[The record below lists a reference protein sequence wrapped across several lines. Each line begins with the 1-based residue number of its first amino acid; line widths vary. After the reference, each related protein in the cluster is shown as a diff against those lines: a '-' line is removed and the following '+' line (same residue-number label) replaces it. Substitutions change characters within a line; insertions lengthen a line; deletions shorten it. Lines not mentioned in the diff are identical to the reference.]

1 MKWRNYYGRVRQ
13 ALLCLVRFLGGTMKK
28 HRITQGA
35 ILISLLCLVGCSN
48 TESSTVRRAEDMV
61 NGSNYA
67 VGKDHAANVLGVSV
81 DGLKDDV
88 QPPSGGLFDGGDYGL
103 DNVSVTLVPTEMST
117 TINSSVDFQVNVT
130 TKEEDGDGKMVD
142 VIPDKARVVI
152 TLKSASGAVGALS
165 VLDKSIL
172 VNDKDKQSTSQ
183 QLVLDVVKGH
193 ATIRLTVGNAYSD
206 KSYVYAV
213 NAWTHSN
220 PAPYVAHV
228 HVVSNQCTA
237 GTCKEGNDD
246 TENNIEVPQ
255 DILDEP
261 VDNQVSPDVGKLEA
275 LESTTQN
282 MYTNTST
289 TLRVKLLKCDA
300 DTGDKCKGEGNKK
313 ICYTFIRGNN
323 SGKSAATVT
332 NDSNGTE
339 PKTDSKI
346 NVQQACGT
354 TDINGIYSVTLNSG
368 GFYDAKYYLNLYH
381 GSLAPVSYTIKTQKA
396 PEDVGDGG
404 SIAIPTDDAGNH
416 PETLHVESSECT
428 STDWGKV
435 LAKEETYKDCYVG
448 DQFKCCVLE
457 NTDGTF
463 TVCKDPTLCDS
474 GDCGCSERDEY
485 GHCIN
490 SNAGKCEDPVTT
502 DEGSEAHVVLEEDE
516 NGDDYYVGTDTDG
529 DAQPDIAPD
538 PCKWMVCIERPT
550 YKILCT
556 KDIKGVEAGPC
567 TKYENKI
574 NNDMS
579 IYIKVVDAQT
589 GLVAAKDR
597 DVNVKLERGYYASN
611 NAVLKDTMSL
621 VDSGKTDA
629 NGVVAGGKKFTIS
642 TGTGYDAFYLLR
654 VASEGANPVN
664 IPISVLNN
672 MPVPGNPGGGLTD
685 PETGEEVNP
694 VIDPETG
701 EVTEPEITPP
711 PEMPED
717 DPVVRDDV
725 QLIYYPKDVDREP
738 TSGIAKTLILRVM
751 AVKKKANED
760 DPDQPIGN
768 TTIYWKVTRGDSI
781 ANNATL
787 TANSSKT
794 DDNGIA
800 MVHFY
805 TGTGYDAT
813 YVVSAFHPNYQTED
827 GDPINLSYIV
837 TTENNDGVE
846 PPPEPH
852 EQTPDVIT
860 PTDPETGK
868 PCCTLQRDSYDNIKN
883 PYMCVEC
890 DVPDGEKTCTAT
902 IDGERKEFALCAKNG
917 EDPGV
922 GDFTQKDEEGNVC
935 CTKKKDKY
943 NNIILPVQC
952 MECDLNGGTTCVG
965 KVKDGDTEVDV
976 KFGACADITTIQ
988 DTDPSVGHEDVTGP
1002 NGNVCCPKK
1011 RDNYGNIVLVPI
1023 DGENPDNGLKL
1034 ECDCENRNDEE
1045 GTCKNSDG
1053 TITYDICEYA
1063 IEKDAEGNI
1072 CCTPEGA
1079 GCKECNGETS
1089 CEKGRNSYI
1098 LCSHV
1103 TDENGNLCCD
1113 RKLDA
1118 NGNPVIPITCADGY
1132 VCEPASAEPKDR
1144 TCKKDGASEPV
1155 YGMCVNYST
1164 IPQPT
1169 VVTDADGNLCCEKKR
1184 DVHGNPIYP
1193 PTCLENYECK
1203 PSEAD
1208 PEKMACTKDGADAP
1222 IYSLCAELAELPITQ
1237 EDEENMENEGSD
1249 NPIGPSGN
1257 PCCTKIKDAY
1267 NNPIHPIECGECT
1280 SYAIDRKTCQD
1291 GDGNTYDVCATIITP
1306 QDQDVKPVDTDAD
1319 GHKCCKKNR
1328 DAYGNVVVP
1337 VSCSDDGCVTQD
1349 DGKTCKKEGDDTVYG
1364 LCANTNTAEDDIFEG
1379 TTSTDPDGNPCCSKV
1394 LDTHGNPVVP
1404 VQCKEDCTMSDDQ
1417 KTCTKSDGTVLATC
1431 AGLVT
1436 PQEMQELI
1444 DKCKDSDDPMCYH
1457 LVISSSNPVTTTV
1470 NKTIKVKARLIRLG
1484 QNKPV
1489 KDHVIGW
1496 SRDTRPGADGEIHG
1510 TSVTVMD
1517 QELTGGF
1524 TNDNGEQA
1532 IDFFTGSKDATYKL
1546 KATTVI
1552 LNKTNILKSKLISA
1566 IATVNVLPHSTTVVP
1581 KNANGLIYLTATD
1594 SSDSSEIYYRVAS
1607 AEYYECTPEL
1617 AYKDV
1622 QCGALAKHRAS
1633 QSYTQGCSKDWK
1645 TGKEVV
1651 AASEASDE
1659 ANARRIV
1666 AKDVT
1671 DSFMI
1676 YAVGKDGTG
1685 KTGYACIDSSQ
1696 FENYLCHNTE
1706 GTACSFDL
1714 YNRSNCHKQG
1724 RGEKVKTYFCKKDG
1738 GCKYSDSCVE
1748 KTGDKDVDDQTKEDL
1763 GGAEAVCEVKDCS
1776 MLVIDKDMDVQP
1788 LPPTIAVKDYKIRMK
1803 VDIGPVFG
1811 NLKEMKCE
1819 NGATDIG
1826 CLLKQVT
1833 DSYNGFST
1841 KKKGDMTVD
1850 KFLAEYIVDQL
1861 INESMCFSTVSTCEG
1876 ISSFNNAAFK
1886 DEDSCPGGMSW
1897 VNYNQGC
1904 ECGKVHR
1911 FAFGCKTPHCK
1922 PNCAD
1927 SEGKEDNNKDDAAIK
1942 AKKEEIAKQIKSYI
1956 DKKLSDDYCKLLN
1969 GIQYVTLTG
1978 TTKIAESYT
1987 GKTKFENIVVEFANE
2002 LAETGAVG
2010 YWDKGSFDVENRE
2023 LSISNYVVPLT
2034 GTYAYGQYIYDAFK
2048 ELIPEEVREKED
2060 TVSIFNMLDCTKVF
2074 ADGLKLGDAVI
2085 PASDVKKLCT
2095 SGLNSFTNDK
2105 INIAPVKQA
2114 SLQMKFDSKMV
2125 FSVPRGAKC
2134 EGLFGAARCYRQFN
2148 QSDLTGTATLGGKTA
2163 NVKGKWV
2170 GSTEK
2175 DKSVTLNTKKLCKQ

>member
-1 MKWRNYYGRVRQ
+1 
-13 ALLCLVRFLGGTMKK
+13 MKK

-35 ILISLLCLVGCSN
+35 ILVMLLSLVGCDN
-48 TESSTVRRAEDMV
+48 KESSAVRRAEDMV

-67 VGKDHAANVLGVSV
+67 LGKDHANNVLGVSV

-88 QPPSGGLFDGGDYGL
+88 QYPTGGLFDGGEYGL

-130 TKEEDGDGKMVD
+130 TKEENAEGKMED

-193 ATIRLTVGNAYSD
+193 ATIRLTVGNAFSD

-213 NAWTHSN
+213 NAWTQSS

-246 TENNIEVPQ
+246 TENNIEVPE
-255 DILDEP
+255 DIVNEDP
-261 VDNQVSPDVGKLEA
+261 NNQVSPDIGKLQA
-275 LESTTQN
+275 LESDTQN
-282 MYTNTST
+282 MFTNTST
-289 TLRVKLLKCDA
+289 TLRVKLVSCNA
-300 DTGDKCKGEGNKK
+300 DTNDKCKGEANKK
-313 ICYTFIRGNN
+313 VCYTFIRGNN
-323 SGKSAATVT
+323 SGKSAATVI
-332 NDSNGTE
+332 NDSNGVA
-339 PKTDSKI
+339 PKTDTKI

-354 TDINGIYSVTLNSG
+354 TDSNGIYSVTLNSG
-368 GFYDAKYYLNLYH
+368 GFYDAKYYLNFYH
-381 GSLAPVSYTIKTQKA
+381 GSLAPVSYTVKTQKA

-404 SIAIPTDDAGNH
+404 SIAIPTDDSGNH

-435 LAKEETYKDCYVG
+435 LAKEEMYKDCYVNNE
-448 DQFKCCVLE
+448 FKCCVLE

-463 TVCKDPTLCDS
+463 TVCKDPTLCEN
-474 GDCGCSERDEY
+474 GDCGCSTRDEY
-485 GHCIN
+485 GHCTD
-490 SNAGKCEDPVTT
+490 SNAGKCETPVTT

-516 NGDDYYVGTDTDG
+516 NGEDYYVGTDTDG
-529 DAQPDIAPD
+529 DAQPDVAPD
-538 PCKWMVCIERPT
+538 PCKWMVCSPEPT
-550 YKILCT
+550 YKILCST
-556 KDIKGVEAGPC
+556 DIKGAEAHPC
-567 TKYENKI
+567 PKYEDKI

-579 IYIKVVDAQT
+579 IYIKVVDART
-589 GLVAAKDR
+589 GLVAQENR
-597 DVNVKLERGYYASN
+597 EVNVKLDRGYYASN

-621 VDSGKTDA
+621 TDSGKTDA
-629 NGVVAGGKKFTIS
+629 NGIVAGGKKFTIS

-654 VASEGANPVN
+654 VTSDGANPVN

-672 MPVPGNPGGGLTD
+672 LPMSGNQGGGLTD
-685 PETGEEVNP
+685 PETGEDVDP

-717 DPVVRDDV
+717 DPAVADPV
-725 QLIYYPKDVDREP
+725 QLVYYPEDVDREP
-738 TSGIAKTLILRVM
+738 TVPIVKTLNLRVK
-751 AVKKKANED
+751 AIKKKANED

-800 MVHFY
+800 LVQFY
-805 TGTGYDAT
+805 TGTGYDST
-813 YVVSAFHPNYQTED
+813 YVVSAFHPDYENED
-827 GDPINLSYIV
+827 GDPINLSYVV
-837 TTENNDGVE
+837 TTENNAGGE
-846 PPPEPH
+846 PDPDPH

-860 PTDPETGK
+860 PTDPDTGN
-868 PCCTLQRDSYDNIKN
+868 PCCTLQRDSYDNIKH

-890 DVPDGEKTCTAT
+890 DVPDGERTCSKTV
-902 IDGERKEFALCAKNG
+902 DGEKKDYTLCARNPG
-917 EDPGV
+917 EPGGGTETDPEDPEV
-922 GDFTQKDEEGNVC
+922 GDFTQKDDDGNPC
-935 CTKKKDKY
+935 CTKKKDRY
-943 NNIILPVQC
+943 NNIITPVQC
-952 MECDLNGGTTCVG
+952 MECDLKGGTTCVG
-965 KVKDGDTEVDV
+965 KVKDGDTEVEV

-1002 NGNVCCPKK
+1002 NGHVCCPKK
-1011 RDNYGNIVLVPI
+1011 RDDYGNIVLVPI
-1023 DGENPDNGLKL
+1023 DVNHPEKGLKL
-1034 ECDCENRNDEE
+1034 ECDCKDRNEE
-1045 GTCKNSDG
+1045 DGTCKNEDG
-1053 TITYDICEYA
+1053 TVIYDICEYA
-1063 IEKDAEGNI
+1063 IEKDANGNI

-1079 GCKECNGETS
+1079 GCKECDDHAAS
-1089 CEKGRNSYI
+1089 CKQGNNNYV

-1113 RKLDA
+1113 RKLDDH
-1118 NGNPVIPITCADGY
+1118 GNPVQPIACANGY
-1132 VCEPASAEPKDR
+1132 VCEPEDAEPKDR
-1144 TCKKDGASEPV
+1144 TCKKNGADEPV
-1155 YGMCVNYST
+1155 YSMCIGYNTV
-1164 IPQPT
+1164 PQPS

-1184 DVHGNPIYP
+1184 DKHGNLIYP
-1193 PTCLENYECK
+1193 PTCLENYKCEK
-1203 PSEAD
+1203 STVD
-1208 PEKMACTKDGADAP
+1208 PEKMECKKDGQDSP

-1237 EDEENMENEGSD
+1237 EDEENLENEGSENSTD
-1249 NPIGPSGN
+1249 DEGN
-1257 PCCTKIKDAY
+1257 PCCTKTKDAY
-1267 NNPIHPIECGECT
+1267 GNLVHPIECEECSGEG
-1280 SYAIDRKTCQD
+1280 SYYSTDRKTCYD
-1291 GDGNTYDVCATIITP
+1291 GEKTYGVCGWIITP
-1306 QDQDVKPVDTDAD
+1306 QDQDVNPVDTDAD

-1337 VSCSDDGCVTQD
+1337 VSCSNDGCVTQA
-1349 DGKTCKKEGDDTVYG
+1349 DGKTCKKDGDDTVYG
-1364 LCANTNTAEDDIFEG
+1364 LCANMNTAEDDVFEG

-1394 LDTHGNPVVP
+1394 LDSHGNPLVP

-1417 KTCTKSDGTVLATC
+1417 KTCVKDDGTVLATC
-1431 AGLVT
+1431 SGLVT

-1444 DKCKDSDDPMCYH
+1444 EQCKDSDDPKCYH

-1484 QNKPV
+1484 LNKPV

-1496 SRDTRPGADGEIHG
+1496 SRDTRPGADGEIRG

-1517 QELTGGF
+1517 TELTGGF
-1524 TNDNGEQA
+1524 TNANGEQA

-1552 LNKTNILKSKLISA
+1552 LNKSNILKSKLVSA

-1581 KNANGLIYLTATD
+1581 KNAKGLIYLTATD
-1594 SSDSSEIYYRVAS
+1594 SSDSTDIYYRVAS

-1633 QSYTQGCSKDWK
+1633 QSYEQGCSKDWK

-1651 AASEASDE
+1651 AASAASDE

-1696 FENYLCHNTE
+1696 FENYVCHNTE

-1724 RGEKVKTYFCKKDG
+1724 KGEKVKTYFCKKDG

-1748 KTGDKDVDDQTKEDL
+1748 KTGDKDVDDKTKEDL
-1763 GGAEAVCEVKDCS
+1763 GGSEAVCEVKDCS
-1776 MLVIDKDMDVQP
+1776 MLVIDKNMDVQP
-1788 LPPTIAVKDYKIRMK
+1788 LPPTIAVKDYNIRMK

-1819 NGATDIG
+1819 NGDASIG
-1826 CLLKQVT
+1826 CILKQVT
-1833 DSYNGFST
+1833 ESYNGFST
-1841 KKKGDMTVD
+1841 KKNGGDTVD
-1850 KFLAEYIVDQL
+1850 MYLANYIVDKL
-1861 INESMCFSTVSTCEG
+1861 ITESSCFSTVSECKEKD
-1876 ISSFNNAAFK
+1876 INSFGNAAFK
-1886 DEDSCPGGMSW
+1886 DEESCSGGMTW
-1897 VNYNQGC
+1897 TNYNKGC
-1904 ECGKVHR
+1904 ECGKVYR

-1922 PNCAD
+1922 PNCGD
-1927 SEGKEDNNKDDAAIK
+1927 SEGKEDKAKDDAAIK
-1942 AKKEEIAKQIKSYI
+1942 AKKEEIAAQIRSYI
-1956 DKKLSDDYCKLLN
+1956 NNKLSEDYCKLLN

-1978 TTKIAESYT
+1978 TTKIVESYT
-1987 GKTKFENIVVEFANE
+1987 GKTKFANIVVEFANE
-2002 LAETGAVG
+2002 LAELGAVG

-2048 ELIPEEVREKED
+2048 ELIPEEIREKED

-2074 ADGLKLGDAVI
+2074 PDGLNLGDAVI

-2095 SGLNSFTNDK
+2095 SGLNSFTSDK

-2114 SLQMKFDSKMV
+2114 ALQMKFDSKMV

-2148 QSDLTGTATLGGKTA
+2148 QSDLTGTATLNGKTA